1 MKKKRIKPAEL
12 IELLERHNL
21 QKYDICKICG
31 VSAATFAPPNVARY
45 MTKQKIAMF
54 LYGLGFAPREYRI
67 NGVHKHSWFKGDDLE
82 FERELKKL
90 REKAGKEKEK
100 NIAI

>member
-1 MKKKRIKPAEL
+1 MIPGAGMGPGIFLKYGKKVVDIIA
-12 IELLERHNL
+12 IER
-21 QKYDICKICG
+21 D
-31 VSAATFAPPNVARY
+31 VATFAPPNVSRY

-82 FERELKKL
+82 FERECKKL
-90 REKAGKEKEK
+90 REKARKEKEK